1 MIYHLLK
8 TNRVINYLLFPLL
21 AAGIWIL
28 NIRETL
34 VYPFYKGE
42 DQMPVYNL
50 LTEPLADYP
59 MASALLAL
67 GLLILSGILVQRINN
82 EYGFART
89 KNLLPFSIFLLTV
102 TGFKTMHAMHPV
114 YFSVIFILLAVYKLF
129 SAYDCRK
136 PYSQLFDAGILL
148 GTASLFYLNTLIL
161 LPAYVAGGSILG
173 RETRWREVVLLIA
186 GAITPWVFVAGYL
199 FLQGEI
205 MQLIHILEANLLT
218 ENNEILS
225 DYQTMVF
232 TGYLMLL
239 TLAGSYQIIRQYEEK
254 KISIRQY
261 FLVFFLIFVS
271 TVVSFFLIP
280 AASGEV
286 MILAA
291 IPVSFLLSNML
302 SSMKKRIAGEI
313 ILYLLLGLNLYSQ
326 L

>member
-8 TNRVINYLLFPLL
+8 TNRVISYLLFPLL

-28 NIRETL
+28 NIRETM
-34 VYPFYKGE
+34 VYPFYEGE
-42 DQMPVYNL
+42 DQMTVYNL
-50 LTEPLADYP
+50 LIKPLSEYP
-59 MASALLAL
+59 KGAAMLAL

-89 KNLLPFSIFLLTV
+89 KNLLPLSIFLMTV
-102 TGFKTMHAMHPV
+102 TGFRTMHAMHPV
-114 YFSVIFILLAVYKLF
+114 YFSVIFILLAIYKLF

-148 GTASLFYLNTLIL
+148 GSASLFYLNTLIL
-161 LPAYVAGGSILG
+161 LPAFMAG
-173 RETRWREVVLLIA
+173 VLFLA
-186 GAITPWVFVAGYL
+186 GTFTPWLFVAGYL
-199 FLQGEI
+199 FLQGELL
-205 MQLIHILEANLLT
+205 QLIQVLEANLIT
-218 ENNEILS
+218 ENNNLFR
-225 DYQTMVF
+225 DHRDMVF
-232 TGYLMLL
+232 VGYLLLL

-261 FLVFFLIFVS
+261 FLVFFMIFVS
-271 TVVSFFLIP
+271 AVVSLFLIP
-280 AASGEV
+280 SVSGEI

-302 SSMKKRIAGEI
+302 SVMKKRIVGEI
-313 ILYLLLGLNLYSQ
+313 ILYLMLGLNLYAQ